1 MSGRD
6 GRKMWCSDGHRNA
19 NRWRTGPAVA
29 IATVPIATVSIATVP
44 IAEVPIAEVP
54 IATAPRPRCS
64 VRRLADVSFVADPRQ
79 RTLQT
84 IALKATSDQPLRGWG
99 PRHRGLGSACW
110 PFWFWRWSS
119 AVLNTARTT
128 SLCGPNAPM
137 RAELRSLVCQPL
149 QPPVPGSLLGLCEAV
164 DDARHEPSS
173 PADAMPL
180 SWLGPRPDSCPE
192 PASIIPGEKTRL
204 TPRQGE
210 IRSQKGLGLA
220 SALTSSHPDL
230 RDRLQRWLSDQ
241 ISTPISMHVSR
252 VDCACTCSAAKSLI
266 C

>member
-6 GRKMWCSDGHRNA
+6 WRKMWCSDGHRNA
-19 NRWRTGPAVA
+19 NRWRTGAAVA

-44 IAEVPIAEVP
+44 IAEVPIA
-54 IATAPRPRCS
+54 TAPRPRGS

-149 QPPVPGSLLGLCEAV
+149 QPPVPGSLLGLVRLWMTRDTSQAALLAPCLSAGWGRALTV
-164 DDARHEPSS
+164 VPSLRRS
-173 PADAMPL
+173 FRAK
-180 SWLGPRPDSCPE
+180 RPD
-192 PASIIPGEKTRL
+192 
-204 TPRQGE
+204 
-210 IRSQKGLGLA
+210 
-220 SALTSSHPDL
+220 
-230 RDRLQRWLSDQ
+230 
-241 ISTPISMHVSR
+241 
-252 VDCACTCSAAKSLI
+252 
-266 C
+266 